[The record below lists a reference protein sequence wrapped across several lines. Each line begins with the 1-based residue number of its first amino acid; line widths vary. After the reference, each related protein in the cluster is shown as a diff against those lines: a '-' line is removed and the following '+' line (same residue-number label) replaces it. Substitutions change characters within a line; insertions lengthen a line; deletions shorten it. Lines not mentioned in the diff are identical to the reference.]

1 MLCLEPK
8 RNHSIAATGRFPCP
22 KLSRGQGQHCFG
34 SKASRSPSFSAEAW
48 NKRPPV
54 PKAYRYLAS
63 GIDRHGSTLLP
74 PGFLAKTSGC
84 PRPFFTNKTPGK
96 LRKRTTG
103 LSSHASYRSPGHGPF
118 WVFTQNYSGP
128 SDNQRNN
135 AQSRRCFTVMRR
147 RIRATK
153 FGIAASSCTS
163 TAVCESKEYGKV

>member
-48 NKRPPV
+48 NKKPPV

-63 GIDRHGSTLLP
+63 GIDQYGSTLLP
-74 PGFLAKTSGC
+74 PGFLAKDARLPPAVFHQQDTRLQKG
-84 PRPFFTNKTPGK
+84 
-96 LRKRTTG
+96 TTG

>member
-1 MLCLEPK
+1 MNCS
-8 RNHSIAATGRFPCP
+8 HGRHAPAGNRAP
-22 KLSRGQGQHCFG
+22 KLSYSQGQHCFG

-74 PGFLAKTSGC
+74 PGFLVKYARLPPAVFHQQDTRLQKGA
-84 PRPFFTNKTPGK
+84 
-96 LRKRTTG
+96 TG

-135 AQSRRCFTVMRR
+135 AQSGRCFTVMRR

>member
-1 MLCLEPK
+1 MQPRGALCAPAGNRAPNFL
-8 RNHSIAATGRFPCP
+8 RARVSIASARRLHVLLHSPLRRGTKSPQSQKPTDILQAAQTGTDLRF
-22 KLSRGQGQHCFG
+22 SRLVFWQNT
-34 SKASRSPSFSAEAW
+34 P
-48 NKRPPV
+48 
-54 PKAYRYLAS
+54 
-63 GIDRHGSTLLP
+63 
-74 PGFLAKTSGC
+74 GC